1 MASKQKKLL
10 KKQAK
15 QAKKAA
21 SKPKKKPVIKPKHK
35 KKWFTVLAPV
45 EYNSVVVGES
55 MAADADSLK
64 NRIVKMNLMTVTRNM
79 KKQNIIVKFRIKDVK
94 GDKAETEL
102 VAYDMNLSYVKRLA
116 KRSKEKID
124 DSFVTVTK
132 DEVKIRVKPV
142 LFTKSHTT
150 NGVLTDLRKGAQEFI
165 AKYAKD
171 KTFTQFVSA
180 LNAGEIQREMK
191 GALKKVYPVSIAE
204 IRALIRV

>member
-21 SKPKKKPVIKPKHK
+21 SKPKKKPVPKIKRK
-35 KKWFTVLAPV
+35 KRWFTVLAPI

-55 MAADADSLK
+55 MAVDAEALK

-79 KKQNIIVKFRIKDVK
+79 KKQNTVVKFRIKEVK

-102 VAYDMNLSYVKRLA
+102 VAYEMNLSYVKRLA
-116 KRSKEKID
+116 KRSKEKVD

-132 DEVKIRVKPV
+132 DEIKVRVKPV
-142 LFTKSHTT
+142 LFTRSYTT
-150 NGVLTDLRKGAQEFI
+150 KGVLTDLRKGAREII
-165 AKYAKD
+165 ANFAKD
-171 KTFTQFVSA
+171 KTYSQFILA
-180 LNAGEIQREMK
+180 LNSGEIQRELK
-191 GALKKVYPVSIAE
+191 GKLKKVYPVSIAE
-204 IRALIRV
+204 IRAIKRL